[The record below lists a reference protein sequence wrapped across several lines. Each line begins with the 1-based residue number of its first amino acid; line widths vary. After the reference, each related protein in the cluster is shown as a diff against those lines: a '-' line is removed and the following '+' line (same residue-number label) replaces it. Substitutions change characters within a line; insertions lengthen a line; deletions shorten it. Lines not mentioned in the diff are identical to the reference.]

1 MKYLLIIFIS
11 LFCLAAQAQQGR
23 YDPNAT
29 YPEATTLDE
38 VVYDN
43 HGIPVNATPRD
54 FRQMKKANER
64 EKRKFYGNRFIDKV
78 GDSFQALGSGVV
90 NVVVYVATG
99 IVVTMIVRSILN
111 TASAQ

>member
-1 MKYLLIIFIS
+1 MRYLLIIFIS
-11 LFCLAAQAQQGR
+11 LFCISAQAQQGR

-38 VVYDN
+38 VLYDN
-43 HGIPVNATPRD
+43 HGIPVNASPRD

-64 EKRKFYGNRFIDKV
+64 ERRKFYGTRFIDKV
-78 GDSFQALGSGVV
+78 GGSLQALGSGVV

-99 IVVTMIVRSILN
+99 IVVTMIVKSIFN
-111 TASAQ
+111 TAAR